1 MTLVSIFMAQ
11 NKFKC
16 HWTYIYIKFSLISLG
31 RYERSIGSYICK
43 RCWFPKMRVMAD
55 KLGFPLWN
63 SPEICA
69 VIRSGRDAL
78 ENFLAKVP
86 ISTFTYLYDYLP

>member
-1 MTLVSIFMAQ
+1 
-11 NKFKC
+11 
-16 HWTYIYIKFSLISLG
+16 
-31 RYERSIGSYICK
+31 
-43 RCWFPKMRVMAD
+43 MRVMAD

-69 VIRSGRDAL
+69 VIQSGRDAL

-86 ISTFTYLYDYLP
+86 ISALTYLYDYLPWIREYRNLKEYTEL

>member
-1 MTLVSIFMAQ
+1 
-11 NKFKC
+11 
-16 HWTYIYIKFSLISLG
+16 
-31 RYERSIGSYICK
+31 
-43 RCWFPKMRVMAD
+43 MRVMAD

-69 VIRSGRDAL
+69 VIQSGRDAL

-86 ISTFTYLYDYLP
+86 ISALTYLYDYLP